1 MSKPEFRIDDET
13 TLGIFPGTVYLI
25 TSEEKWHD
33 TMHYLT
39 AEESVEALGSGRAK
53 AMIDSNGVVIYFI
66 GVFDGSLAALVHEC
80 SHVMFYILDYVGV
93 EIDRGAANETFCYGI
108 DKLFGDFQ
116 EAVEYSARLQ

>member
-39 AEESVEALGSGRAK
+39 AKDSDGDLGAGRATQLEC
-53 AMIDSNGVVIYFI
+53 GEFGRIYLV

-93 EIDRGAANETFCYGI
+93 EIERGAANETFCYGI

>member
-33 TMHYLT
+33 TNHYLT
-39 AEESVEALGSGRAK
+39 LEESSGRLGAGM
-53 AMIDSNGVVIYFI
+53 ARNMEHADGGRIYII
-66 GVFDGSLAALVHEC
+66 GVFDGQLQTLVHEC
-80 SHVMFYILDYVGV
+80 SHVMFFILDYVGV
-93 EIDRGAANETFCYGI
+93 EIERGAANETFCYGI

>member
-39 AEESVEALGSGRAK
+39 MEESVETLGSGRAK
-53 AMIDSNGVVIYFI
+53 AMVDGNGVVIYFI

-93 EIDRGAANETFCYGI
+93 EIERGADNETFCYGI